1 MDSDIKLSTQDDL
14 DVVWLK
20 VVRGFEKE
28 TGSRLQPAN
37 GAVLSVSDVIDG
49 IDPHKHVKEST
60 KNKAI
65 RVTQSILS
73 CVQVFGGFVAS
84 AASGVFGPSQQ
95 CFSALNHVI
104 TSTQK
109 YSKVFEDLTTL
120 LERVSVFL
128 ETLSNYLV
136 EGDDEVKLDKRL
148 RPNVYRALE
157 HFLVILTLT
166 TRLAKRREKAKL
178 FGKLLIAGDDEG
190 VTAALATLE
199 TRVIDVTRV
208 QITTI
213 GKDLSVAARGLRS
226 MQGDIDAILKYDEE
240 NSITLK
246 SLAATES
253 SRASAEAIRT
263 WLNLEDTQSWRYQ
276 HARLAE
282 KCVRGTGSW
291 LFANDSFA
299 QWKDPS
305 STETKVILITGK
317 ANRGK
322 SCLTSAVIDHLRAG
336 PVHPLAYHY
345 LQNITNHSS
354 SINLALRSIVWQL
367 GQVDQDYYA
376 FLSKACA
383 DGVGVQDAVVVWRKL
398 LASYEPSLRT
408 TFFVVLD
415 GLDKSAAETLQVII
429 GEVAGRYEAS
439 THEAANHEALTP
451 SHLQIQLFLSGSPE
465 AISLLEDAAAIH
477 KITLDPG
484 FDKEKM
490 VANTDDVQELIRKRL
505 GSMPI
510 FRQEVT
516 PFKKQQQQE
525 TMHTLTKHIQND
537 FAALD
542 LVFEELERC
551 TNLHQL
557 KKALERVDEDMQVRF
572 ERHVDSLNQS
582 LSQHEVLEINAIM
595 TCIASRF
602 GQNRWEDSSADC
614 APIELVQEYVDF
626 SLRTPRLVSLKQQIE
641 HSYHS
646 ILLVSTEGLVCWR
659 HEELKT
665 YLEKRSGNERAMR
678 KILAKRAK
686 RSDHLDLEELN
697 LLEKV
702 VQTNFTHVFGA
713 YGTEPFDKYGFT
725 EFFASKREPYSVG
738 ISFAERESELSAL
751 LMCLKIICEDPD
763 IHRFQE
769 LRSHALNTVYQR
781 LKSVGSWGCDHDT
794 SEEYISPW
802 PAPKQEKT
810 TTWPGTKQEKLAVGR
825 FVAKILRNDAVID
838 AYARDGPGSIADAFG
853 HWQQKGRFRWRDK
866 DYDWLAAG

>member
-1 MDSDIKLSTQDDL
+1 MASDIKLSTQDDL
-14 DVVWLK
+14 DVIWLR
-20 VVRGFEKE
+20 VVREFEKE

-37 GAVLSVSDVIDG
+37 GAVLSISDVIDG
-49 IDPHKHVKEST
+49 IDPHKHVPEST

-65 RVTQSILS
+65 RVTQSILT

-128 ETLSNYLV
+128 ETLSNYLD
-136 EGDDEVKLDKRL
+136 EGDAEVKLDKRL
-148 RPNVYRALE
+148 RPNVYRVLE

-199 TRVIDVTRV
+199 TRVVDVTRV

-226 MQGDIDAILKYDEE
+226 MQGDIDAMLKYDEE
-240 NSITLK
+240 NSTTLK
-246 SLAATES
+246 SLVATES
-253 SRASAEAIRT
+253 SKASADAIRT

-299 QWKDPS
+299 QWKDP
-305 STETKVILITGK
+305 I
-317 ANRGK
+317 
-322 SCLTSAVIDHLRAG
+322 
-336 PVHPLAYHY
+336 
-345 LQNITNHSS
+345 
-354 SINLALRSIVWQL
+354 
-367 GQVDQDYYA
+367 
-376 FLSKACA
+376 
-383 DGVGVQDAVVVWRKL
+383 
-398 LASYEPSLRT
+398 
-408 TFFVVLD
+408 
-415 GLDKSAAETLQVII
+415 
-429 GEVAGRYEAS
+429 
-439 THEAANHEALTP
+439 
-451 SHLQIQLFLSGSPE
+451 
-465 AISLLEDAAAIH
+465 EDAAAIH

-505 GSMPI
+505 ASMPI

-525 TMHTLTKHIQND
+525 TMHTLTVHIQND

-551 TNLHQL
+551 TNLGQL
-557 KKALERVDEDMQVRF
+557 KEALERVDEDMQVRF
-572 ERHVDSLNQS
+572 GRHIDSLNQS
-582 LSQHEVLEINAIM
+582 LSKHEILELNAIM
-595 TCIASRF
+595 ACVANLSNIWISETVR
-602 GQNRWEDSSADC
+602 G

-626 SLRTPRLVSLKQQIE
+626 SLKTTRLVPLKQQIE
-641 HSYHS
+641 HAYHS
-646 ILLVSTEGLVCWR
+646 ILVITAEGVVCWR
-659 HEELKT
+659 HKELKG
-665 YLEKRSGNERAMR
+665 YLKERSSDERAMR
-678 KILAKRAK
+678 VILAKRAK
-686 RSDHLDLEELN
+686 RPGILDLEELN

-702 VQTNFTHVFGA
+702 VQTNFKHVFGA
-713 YGTEPFDKYGFT
+713 YGTELFDKYGFT
-725 EFFASKREPYSVG
+725 EFFASKREPYKVW
-738 ISFAERESELSAL
+738 ISYDSRDCVLADL
-751 LMCLKIICEDPD
+751 
-763 IHRFQE
+763 FQE
-769 LRSHALNTVYQR
+769 ENYTRLCNRLEHRGHSILPSDRIWLVTECENILQILDKTWWALFFAAKHLGDAALHDEVSDINMTEIQKAHDYIKVAISLELLDDEDYMKRYWQEMLPLFAKCQVFLRDLDGARKTYIRMMNSPKSRGLLHLSLFNFFEPHMILEL
-781 LKSVGSWGCDHDT
+781 LK
-794 SEEYISPW
+794 
-802 PAPKQEKT
+802 
-810 TTWPGTKQEKLAVGR
+810 
-825 FVAKILRNDAVID
+825 
-838 AYARDGPGSIADAFG
+838 
-853 HWQQKGRFRWRDK
+853 
-866 DYDWLAAG
+866 AAQFDRTLYPDRA